1 MNTTQLIK
9 TLTAVIH
16 RQRERAVEIATLPP
30 EQLLRRP
37 LPGAWN
43 ALEVFE
49 HLNLSSGIYV
59 RGLEDAFV
67 RSADTHAA
75 NSEFH
80 PGWLGAWFTNGL
92 KPGHDGRIRW
102 KMRTFK
108 LFDPARQRGAS
119 LESIHNF
126 IQLCDRLLKLLEQA
140 PQTDLN
146 KMRVTSSL
154 GPLVRFKA
162 GDALRFPVA
171 HQERHFLQIERAL
184 ITPGG

>member
-1 MNTTQLIK
+1 MNTVHLTN
-9 TLTAVIH
+9 TLAAVIH
-16 RQRERAVEIATLPP
+16 RQRERAAAIATLPS

-37 LPGAWN
+37 SPGAWN

-59 RGLEDAFV
+59 RGLEDAFA

-75 NSEFH
+75 NPEFH

-92 KPGHDGRIRW
+92 KPGNDGRIRW

-108 LFDPARQRGAS
+108 LFDPARQQGAS

-126 IQLCDRLLKLLEQA
+126 IRLCNRFLKLLEKA
-140 PQTDLN
+140 PHTDLN

-154 GPLVRFKA
+154 GPVIRFKA

-171 HQERHFLQIERAL
+171 HQERHFLQIERVLRA
-184 ITPGG
+184 PK